1 MQNLYLILHHMSE
14 MKRMQN
20 PICPRLP
27 VFQQSKQKLTMM
39 MSSDRWQ
46 RKDAIFGVSVLS
58 HGWVA

>member
-1 MQNLYLILHHMSE
+1 MSE

-20 PICPRLP
+20 PICQRLP

-46 RKDAIFGVSVLS
+46 RKDAIFGVVGGLTDLNFYQQICPRLMS
-58 HGWVA
+58 

>member
-1 MQNLYLILHHMSE
+1 MSE

-20 PICPRLP
+20 PICQRLP

-58 HGWVA
+58 HWWVA